1 MKMNG
6 VISRNEMGGNKVIKA
21 ATSSTSTSKGSTK
34 GIGIGRTGSKQL
46 TNSGRVGDSYAL
58 LFPNALP
65 VKQVVWAKD
74 IHQNAWKQ
82 ASVVHAR
89 LRSEA
94 PQNLTTSELR
104 PDHYDYYIHFEG
116 MDRRLDR
123 WLSWEFVRSIEEE
136 PTGEIIIR
144 ETEHHGDD
152 EHAGMDE
159 EYLREHEENTKVKAI
174 NRVKMGKHLI
184 DAWYF
189 SPYPKEFQN
198 IEIVHLCEYCLGFF
212 KEDSELTHHL
222 QRCKIKHPP
231 GNEIYRDDNIAM
243 FEIDGNHC
251 RAYCENLC
259 YLSKLFLDHK
269 TLRHP
274 VNLFLFYVMTEID
287 IHGFHITG
295 YFSKEKYSKNNV
307 SCILTLPQHQRKGYG
322 KFLIG
327 FSYSLSRKEKKTG
340 TPERPLSDL
349 GKASYM
355 AYWSE
360 CLVNILNTH
369 EGALSIQKI
378 ICDHLRLYSIDP
390 SHRIL
395 PNFDSFL
402 QELSDMT
409 CIETADI
416 ISCLEERGVL
426 KYLPGGE
433 YVFILPPELFSF
445 ILSKAGKPHKEILM
459 ENLHWTSYDHYLAPY
474 EYNPQA

>member
-1 MKMNG
+1 
-6 VISRNEMGGNKVIKA
+6 
-21 ATSSTSTSKGSTK
+21 
-34 GIGIGRTGSKQL
+34 
-46 TNSGRVGDSYAL
+46 
-58 LFPNALP
+58 
-65 VKQVVWAKD
+65 
-74 IHQNAWKQ
+74 
-82 ASVVHAR
+82 
-89 LRSEA
+89 LRSDA
-94 PQNLTTSELR
+94 PPNLKTFELR
-104 PDHYDYYIHFEG
+104 PEHYDYYIHFEG
-116 MDRRLDR
+116 MDRRLDS
-123 WLSWEFVRSIEEE
+123 WLSWEFVKSIEDE
-136 PTGEIIIR
+136 PSGEAIIR
-144 ETEHHGDD
+144 ETEHHADD

-184 DAWYF
+184 DTWYF

-198 IEIVHLCEYCLGFF
+198 IEILHLCEFCLDFF
-212 KEDSELTHHL
+212 KEESELTRHL

-231 GNEIYRDDNIAM
+231 GNEIYRDENIAM

-251 RAYCENLC
+251 RVYCENLC

-369 EGALSIQKI
+369 QGVLSI
-378 ICDHLRLYSIDP
+378 
-390 SHRIL
+390 
-395 PNFDSFL
+395 

-433 YVFILPPELFSF
+433 YVFILPPELFSY
-445 ILSKAGKPHKEILM
+445 ILSKAGKPHRKIIM
-459 ENLHWTSYDHYLAPY
+459 EKLHWTSYDQYLAPY